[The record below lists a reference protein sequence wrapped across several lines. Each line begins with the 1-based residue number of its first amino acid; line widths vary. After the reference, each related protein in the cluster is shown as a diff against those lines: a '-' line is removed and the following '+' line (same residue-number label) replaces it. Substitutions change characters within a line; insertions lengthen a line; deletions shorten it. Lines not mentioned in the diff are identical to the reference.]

1 MSSTMQ
7 FSGVELFSVPPAK
20 LFAVVTDLDALAA
33 TIPDITSAER
43 VDERTLRCVV
53 RPGFSFLRGTLHTTI
68 EIAELQPPESALMR
82 IASQGIGATVK
93 IESRLS
99 ISPTDDGGSRLD
111 WTAAVTELK
120 GLVATISRPLI
131 QAAAEKTISKAWHDL
146 RLKVEKP

>member
-1 MSSTMQ
+1 M
-7 FSGVELFSVPPAK
+7 
-20 LFAVVTDLDALAA
+20 VTDLDALAA

-43 VDERTLRCVV
+43 LDEQTLRCVV

-68 EIAELQPPESALMR
+68 ELDDLQPPESAVMR

-93 IESRLS
+93 MESRLR

-131 QAAAEKTISKAWHDL
+131 QAAAEKTIVQAWQ
-146 RLKVEKP
+146 RIREKVESV